1 MARSAVSVIC
11 PQCETPLE
19 VRVEVQAAVV
29 PPLKLHFPS
38 PDALADWLRASGF
51 TLPEFERLPLYNW
64 YRDEFEP
71 LVDAL
76 REREGSKM
84 RVR

>member
-1 MARSAVSVIC
+1 MAWSTVSVIC
-11 PQCETPLE
+11 LHCEAHLD

-38 PDALADWLRASGF
+38 PDALAEWLRASGF

-76 REREGSKM
+76 RERQAASHQI
-84 RVR
+84 